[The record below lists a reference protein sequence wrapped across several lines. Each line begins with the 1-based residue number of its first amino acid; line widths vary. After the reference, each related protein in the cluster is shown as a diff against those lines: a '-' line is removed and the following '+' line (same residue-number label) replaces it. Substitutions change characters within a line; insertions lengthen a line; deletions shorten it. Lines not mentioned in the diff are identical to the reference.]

1 MELNKKRIATI
12 GAAAAAIVV
21 LAGGYAVSFANY
33 SSTLEKA
40 RLGIEHFVTQSVQA
54 EPGTISVEFYEPKAG
69 LFSHDVTLV
78 VTDGEDSF
86 KLPMTIGAG
95 YASYSIDLDLVNS
108 KVNQENALKYFELN
122 DLTKLEAYGKVSL
135 ISGQLNFTSNISFLN
150 NSQALEAKAH
160 ALAFDLFQKEKAEQ
174 ALQRAKIAKAKQ
186 DAEAA
191 KALEKAKKDALNVT
205 LESSRAK
212 AKAQAAAQA
221 KAAAQAQAAA
231 PAAATAPAALAAE
244 QADVAS
250 QAEAMEA
257 QVLAMDNLSEQQAS
271 DQQEIDSVETIKN
284 TPVTADM
291 DTMGAAAE
299 VEAQAQAQAQDQ
311 EPSQEPAQDL
321 ENSVASNDDSGIEI
335 RELDES
341 EITKLEDHAHA
352 HAHVQAVEPVQEA
365 APEQE
370 LAQEAV
376 PEVVQESAVDPNYD
390 IALDDLVPDP
400 VPTVTYKYDT
410 SLTMD
415 ENLAA
420 LKKMQEMAVIN
431 DQAKDEAKLASLAEQ
446 EFAKLKEQVG
456 YKSVGNASI
465 NIVVD
470 SDENVH
476 SSVYVDS
483 YHKAGVGF
491 NNLNVYSESQGILNI
506 ANTGRTEMSLGSAY
520 DVAYPT
526 LAAIE
531 NVLLKLKSS
540 RPTKSGN
547 FSLDYAFK
555 ADSFDSYKYVDV
567 SGKLKGLNVKLFNS
581 EDILETFVHMIKEN
595 GLELSANKGS
605 NYSVASFVRPDEY
618 TDPQAKDIKIDFN
631 GSLAFP
637 KGEDFNLFFSL
648 PQGKIN
654 FSLDAQAD
662 LIADPNFIY
671 DQDVI
676 KGFTIKDGKSYGSIE
691 FVQKDGFPTIL
702 VNGQD
707 IF

>member
-174 ALQRAKIAKAKQ
+174 SLQRAKIAKAKQ
-186 DAEAA
+186 DALAA

-205 LESSRAK
+205 LESSRTK

-221 KAAAQAQAAA
+221 KAAAQAQAAD
-231 PAAATAPAALAAE
+231 AAAAAAAPAAE

-299 VEAQAQAQAQDQ
+299 VEARAQAQAQAQEQ

-341 EITKLEDHAHA
+341 EIAKLEDHAHA
-352 HAHVQAVEPVQEA
+352 QAVEPVQKA

-370 LAQEAV
+370 RAQEAV
-376 PEVVQESAVDPNYD
+376 PEVVQELAVDPNYD
-390 IALDDLVPDP
+390 IALDDP

-491 NNLNVYSESQGILNI
+491 NNLNVYSESQGILSI

-581 EDILETFVHMIKEN
+581 KDILETFVHMIKEN

-618 TDPQAKDIKIDFN
+618 TEPQAKDIKIDFN

-707 IF
+707 LF

>member
-40 RLGIEHFVTQSVQA
+40 RLGIEHFVSQSVQA

-221 KAAAQAQAAA
+221 KAAAQAQAADAAAAAAA
-231 PAAATAPAALAAE
+231 PAAPAAE

-299 VEAQAQAQAQDQ
+299 GEAQAQAQAQEQEPSQ
-311 EPSQEPAQDL
+311 EPSQEPAQNL

-341 EITKLEDHAHA
+341 EIAKLEDHA
-352 HAHVQAVEPVQEA
+352 QAVEPVQKA

-376 PEVVQESAVDPNYD
+376 PEAVQELAVDPNYD

-491 NNLNVYSESQGILNI
+491 NNLNVYSESQGILSI

-581 EDILETFVHMIKEN
+581 KDILETFVHMIKEN

-618 TDPQAKDIKIDFN
+618 TEPQAKDIKIDFN

>member
-40 RLGIEHFVTQSVQA
+40 RLGIEHFVSQSVQA

-221 KAAAQAQAAA
+221 KAAAQAQAADAAAAAA
-231 PAAATAPAALAAE
+231 PAAPAAE

-299 VEAQAQAQAQDQ
+299 DEAQAQAQAQEQ
-311 EPSQEPAQDL
+311 EPSQELAQNL

-341 EITKLEDHAHA
+341 EIAKLEDHAHA
-352 HAHVQAVEPVQEA
+352 QAVEPVQKA

-376 PEVVQESAVDPNYD
+376 PEAVQELAVDPNYD

-400 VPTVTYKYDT
+400 VPIVTYKYDT

-491 NNLNVYSESQGILNI
+491 NNLNVYSESQGILSI

-581 EDILETFVHMIKEN
+581 KDILETFVHMIKEN

-618 TDPQAKDIKIDFN
+618 TEPQAKDIKIDFN

>member
-12 GAAAAAIVV
+12 GAAAAAFVV

-231 PAAATAPAALAAE
+231 PAALAAAE

-311 EPSQEPAQDL
+311 EQEPSQEHAQDL

-352 HAHVQAVEPVQEA
+352 HVQAVEPVQEA

-376 PEVVQESAVDPNYD
+376 PEVVQELAVDPNYD

-420 LKKMQEMAVIN
+420 LKKIQEMAVIN

-506 ANTGRTEMSLGSAY
+506 ANTRRTEMSLGSAY

-567 SGKLKGLNVKLFNS
+567 SGKLKGLNIKLFNS

>member
-40 RLGIEHFVTQSVQA
+40 RVGIEHFVTQSVQA

-78 VTDGEDSF
+78 ITDGEDSF

-160 ALAFDLFQKEKAEQ
+160 AMAFDLFQKEKAEQ
-174 ALQRAKIAKAKQ
+174 ALQRAKLAKAKQ
-186 DAEAA
+186 DAQAA

-205 LESSRAK
+205 LESSRAA
-212 AKAQAAAQA
+212 AKAQAA
-221 KAAAQAQAAA
+221 AAAQAQAAA
-231 PAAATAPAALAAE
+231 PAAPAAE

-299 VEAQAQAQAQDQ
+299 VEALAQAQAQEQ

-321 ENSVASNDDSGIEI
+321 ESSVASNDDSGIVI

-341 EITKLEDHAHA
+341 EIAKLEAQVQEQDQA
-352 HAHVQAVEPVQEA
+352 QAVEPVQEA

-370 LAQEAV
+370 LAQEAA
-376 PEVVQESAVDPNYD
+376 PEVVQEIAVDPNYD

-400 VPTVTYKYDT
+400 VPTITYRYDN

-431 DQAKDEAKLASLAEQ
+431 DQAKAEAKLASLAEQ

-456 YKSVGNASI
+456 YKSIGNATI

-470 SDENVH
+470 SDENVR

-506 ANTGRTEMSLGSAY
+506 ANTGRTEMSLASAY

-531 NVLLKLKSS
+531 NVLLKLNSS

-581 EDILETFVHMIKEN
+581 EDIFETFAHMVKEN

-605 NYSVASFVRPDEY
+605 NYSVASFVRPDKY
-618 TDPQAKDIKIDFN
+618 TEPQAKDIKIDFN

-637 KGEDFNLFFSL
+637 KGEDFNLFFSF
-648 PQGKIN
+648 PQGQIN

-676 KGFTIKDGKSYGSIE
+676 NGFTIKDGKSYGSME
-691 FVQKDGFPTIL
+691 FLQKDGFPTIL
-702 VNGQD
+702 VNGQS

>member
-221 KAAAQAQAAA
+221 KAAAQAQAADAAAAAAAQAA
-231 PAAATAPAALAAE
+231 PAAE
-244 QADVAS
+244 QDDVAS

-299 VEAQAQAQAQDQ
+299 GEAQAQAQAQEQ
-311 EPSQEPAQDL
+311 EPSQEPSQDL

-341 EITKLEDHAHA
+341 EIAKLEDHA
-352 HAHVQAVEPVQEA
+352 QAVEPVQKA

-376 PEVVQESAVDPNYD
+376 PEAVQELAVDPNYD

-491 NNLNVYSESQGILNI
+491 NNLNVYSESQGILSI

-581 EDILETFVHMIKEN
+581 KDILDTFVHMIKEN

-618 TDPQAKDIKIDFN
+618 TEPQAKDIKIDFN

>member
-221 KAAAQAQAAA
+221 QAADAAAAAAA
-231 PAAATAPAALAAE
+231 PADPAAE

-299 VEAQAQAQAQDQ
+299 DEAQAQAQAQEQ
-311 EPSQEPAQDL
+311 EPFQEPAQNL

-341 EITKLEDHAHA
+341 EIAKLEDHAHA
-352 HAHVQAVEPVQEA
+352 QAQAVEPVQKA

-376 PEVVQESAVDPNYD
+376 PEAVQELAADPNYD
-390 IALDDLVPDP
+390 IALDDP

-491 NNLNVYSESQGILNI
+491 NNLNVYSESQGILSI

-581 EDILETFVHMIKEN
+581 KDILETFVHMIKEN

-618 TDPQAKDIKIDFN
+618 TEPQAKDIKIDFN

-707 IF
+707 LF

>member
-221 KAAAQAQAAA
+221 KAAAQAAA
-231 PAAATAPAALAAE
+231 AAE

-299 VEAQAQAQAQDQ
+299 VEAQAQAQAQAQEQ
-311 EPSQEPAQDL
+311 EPSQEPSQDL
-321 ENSVASNDDSGIEI
+321 ENSVASNDDSGFEI

-341 EITKLEDHAHA
+341 EITKLEDHA

-376 PEVVQESAVDPNYD
+376 PEVVQELAVDPNYD

-491 NNLNVYSESQGILNI
+491 NNLNVYSESQGILSI

-567 SGKLKGLNVKLFNS
+567 SGKLKGLNIKLFNS

>member
-95 YASYSIDLDLVNS
+95 YANYSIDLDLVNS

-205 LESSRAK
+205 LESSRTK
-212 AKAQAAAQA
+212 AKAQATAQA
-221 KAAAQAQAAA
+221 KAAAQAQAADAAAAAAA
-231 PAAATAPAALAAE
+231 PADE
-244 QADVAS
+244 QADVTS

-299 VEAQAQAQAQDQ
+299 VEARAQAQAQAQEQ
-311 EPSQEPAQDL
+311 EPSQELAQDL

-341 EITKLEDHAHA
+341 EIAKLEDHAHA
-352 HAHVQAVEPVQEA
+352 HAQAVEPVQKA

-370 LAQEAV
+370 RAQEAV
-376 PEVVQESAVDPNYD
+376 PEVVQELAVDPNYD
-390 IALDDLVPDP
+390 IALDDP

-491 NNLNVYSESQGILNI
+491 NNLNVYSESQGILSI

-581 EDILETFVHMIKEN
+581 KDILETFVHMIKEN

-618 TDPQAKDIKIDFN
+618 TEPQAKDIKIDFN

>member
-221 KAAAQAQAAA
+221 QAAA
-231 PAAATAPAALAAE
+231 PAAAAAAPAALAAE

-299 VEAQAQAQAQDQ
+299 VEAQAQAQAQAQ
-311 EPSQEPAQDL
+311 EQEPAQDL
-321 ENSVASNDDSGIEI
+321 ENSVASNDDSGFEI

-341 EITKLEDHAHA
+341 EITKLEDHA

-376 PEVVQESAVDPNYD
+376 PEVVQELAVDPNYD

-567 SGKLKGLNVKLFNS
+567 SGKLKGLNIKLFNS

-676 KGFTIKDGKSYGSIE
+676 NGFTIKDGKSYGSIE

>member
-186 DAEAA
+186 DALAA

-221 KAAAQAQAAA
+221 QAADAAAAAAA
-231 PAAATAPAALAAE
+231 PAAE
-244 QADVAS
+244 QTDVAS

-299 VEAQAQAQAQDQ
+299 VEAQAQAQAQAQEQ
-311 EPSQEPAQDL
+311 EPSQDL
-321 ENSVASNDDSGIEI
+321 ENSVASNDDSGFEI

-341 EITKLEDHAHA
+341 EIAKLEDHA

-376 PEVVQESAVDPNYD
+376 PEVVQELAVDPNYD

-431 DQAKDEAKLASLAEQ
+431 DQAKEEAKLASLAEQ

-491 NNLNVYSESQGILNI
+491 NNLNVYSESQGILSI

-531 NVLLKLKSS
+531 NVLLKFKSS

-581 EDILETFVHMIKEN
+581 EDVLETFVHMIKEN

-618 TDPQAKDIKIDFN
+618 TEPQAKDIKIDFN

>member
-221 KAAAQAQAAA
+221 KAAA
-231 PAAATAPAALAAE
+231 PAAAAAE

-341 EITKLEDHAHA
+341 EITKLEDHA

-567 SGKLKGLNVKLFNS
+567 SGKLKGLNIKLFNS

>member
-40 RLGIEHFVTQSVQA
+40 RLGIEHFVSQSVQA

-108 KVNQENALKYFELN
+108 KVNQENAIKYFELN

-221 KAAAQAQAAA
+221 KAAAQAQAAD
-231 PAAATAPAALAAE
+231 AAAAAAAPAAE

-291 DTMGAAAE
+291 DTMSAAAE
-299 VEAQAQAQAQDQ
+299 DEAQAQAQAQEQ
-311 EPSQEPAQDL
+311 EPSQEPAQNL

-335 RELDES
+335 REFDES
-341 EITKLEDHAHA
+341 EIAKLEDHAHA
-352 HAHVQAVEPVQEA
+352 QAQAVEPVQKA

-370 LAQEAV
+370 RAQEAV
-376 PEVVQESAVDPNYD
+376 PEVVQELAVDPNYD
-390 IALDDLVPDP
+390 IALDDP

-431 DQAKDEAKLASLAEQ
+431 DQAKAEAKLASLAEQ

-491 NNLNVYSESQGILNI
+491 NNLNVYSESQGILSI

-581 EDILETFVHMIKEN
+581 KDILDTFVHMIKEN

-618 TDPQAKDIKIDFN
+618 TEPQAKDIKIDFN

>member
-40 RLGIEHFVTQSVQA
+40 RVGIEHFVTQSVQA

-160 ALAFDLFQKEKAEQ
+160 AMAFDLFQKEKAEQ
-174 ALQRAKIAKAKQ
+174 ALQRAKLAKAKQ
-186 DAEAA
+186 DALAA

-205 LESSRAK
+205 LESSRTQ

-221 KAAAQAQAAA
+221 QAADAAAAAA
-231 PAAATAPAALAAE
+231 PAAE
-244 QADVAS
+244 QAGVAS

-299 VEAQAQAQAQDQ
+299 VEAQAQAQAQAQKQ
-311 EPSQEPAQDL
+311 EPAQEPAQDI
-321 ENSVASNDDSGIEI
+321 ENSVASNDDSGIVI
-335 RELDES
+335 KELDES
-341 EITKLEDHAHA
+341 EIAKFESQAPA
-352 HAHVQAVEPVQEA
+352 QAVETVQEA

-370 LAQEAV
+370 LAQEAA
-376 PEVVQESAVDPNYD
+376 PEVVQEPAVDPNYD

-400 VPTVTYKYDT
+400 VPTVTYRYDN

-431 DQAKDEAKLASLAEQ
+431 DQAKAEAKLASLAEQ

-456 YKSVGNASI
+456 YKSVGNATI

-470 SDENVH
+470 SDENVR

-483 YHKAGVGF
+483 YHKAGTGF
-491 NNLNVYSESQGILNI
+491 NNLNVYSESKGILNI

-531 NVLLKLKSS
+531 NVLLKLNSS

-547 FSLDYAFK
+547 FSLDYTFK

-581 EDILETFVHMIKEN
+581 NDILETFVQMVKDN

-605 NYSVASFVRPDEY
+605 TYSVASFVRPDKY
-618 TDPQAKDIKIDFN
+618 TEAQAKDIKIDFN

-637 KGEDFNLFFSL
+637 KGEGFNLFFSL
-648 PQGKIN
+648 PQGQIN

-676 KGFTIKDGKSYGSIE
+676 NGFTIKEGKSYGSIE
-691 FVQKDGFPTIL
+691 LVQKDGLPTIL
-702 VNGQD
+702 VNGQN